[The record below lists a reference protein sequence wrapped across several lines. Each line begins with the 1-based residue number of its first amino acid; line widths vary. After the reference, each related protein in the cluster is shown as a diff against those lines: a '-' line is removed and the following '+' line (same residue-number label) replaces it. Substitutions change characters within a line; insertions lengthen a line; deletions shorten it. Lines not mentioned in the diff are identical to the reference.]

1 MDFPSPHTVR
11 PTRSGRADPLAYNS
25 CPAFSRPHPV
35 KSTLRALVAQAIDA
49 LRAAGTLPSDVDM
62 PEFVIER
69 PKARA
74 QGDFSTN
81 AAMLLAKPA
90 KSNPRAIA
98 QLLLDALPAN
108 DAIAKVEIAG
118 PGFINF
124 HVAEGA
130 WRATLRE
137 AVKQGARFGRNDFGR
152 GHRAG
157 VEYVSANPTGPLHV
171 GHGRAAVIG
180 DCIARVLE
188 ANGWDVAREFYYNDA
203 GAQINN
209 LAISVQARAQGRGPE
224 DAGWP
229 EDGYRG
235 DYIVDVANAYLRGDS
250 VEVDGHTVTGAKDAD
265 DLDAIRQF
273 AVAWLRREQNSDL
286 AAYGVAF
293 DVYFLESS
301 LYTDGKVEETVR
313 ELIAHGHTY
322 EEGGALWLRST
333 DFGDDKDR
341 VMRKSDGTYTYF
353 VPDVAYH
360 LSKWQRGYE
369 RAITELGADHHGSLA
384 RVRAGLQALDCG
396 IPQGWPEYVL
406 HQMVTVM
413 RGGEEVKLS
422 KRAGSYLTLRD
433 LIDEAGRDATRW
445 FLIARKPDS
454 QLTFDIDLA
463 RSQSLDNPVY
473 YVQVSHARMCG
484 LMRQLNERGLSFD
497 MDDGLSQPLDLSDAA
512 THELVAALSR
522 WPEVVET
529 AGRDLEPHQI
539 AAYLLEL
546 AQAFQSYY
554 NDHQFLV
561 DDATTRNAR
570 LALASAT
577 RQVLA
582 NGLGLLGVSAPE
594 VM

>member
-1 MDFPSPHTVR
+1 MK
-11 PTRSGRADPLAYNS
+11 A
-25 CPAFSRPHPV
+25 
-35 KSTLRALVAQAIDA
+35 TLHALVAQAIDA
-49 LRAAGTLPSDVDM
+49 LRAAGTLPADLSTPD
-62 PEFVIER
+62 FVIER
-69 PKARA
+69 PKSRA

-90 KSNPRAIA
+90 RSNPREMA
-98 QLLLDALPAN
+98 QKLLDALPAN
-108 DAIAKVEIAG
+108 TDIAQVEIAG

-124 HVAEGA
+124 HVDEAA
-130 WRATLRE
+130 WRRQIGEVFA
-137 AVKQGARFGRNDFGR
+137 QGANYGRNTGGA

-180 DCIARVLE
+180 DCIARVLD
-188 ANGWDVAREFYYNDA
+188 ANGWDVTREFYYNDA
-203 GAQINN
+203 GVQINN
-209 LAISVQARAQGRGPE
+209 LAISTQLRARGLAPGDE
-224 DAGWP
+224 GWP
-229 EDGYRG
+229 ENAYNG
-235 DYIVDVANAYLRGDS
+235 DYIGDVARAYLDGAT
-250 VEVDGHTVTGAKDAD
+250 VEFENHSVTGKGDID

-273 AVAWLRREQNSDL
+273 AVAYLRREQNADL
-286 AAYGVAF
+286 AAYGVSF

-301 LYTDGKVEETVR
+301 LYEQDKVEETVR
-313 ELIAHGHTY
+313 ELVAHGHTY

-369 RAITELGADHHGSLA
+369 RAITELGSDHHGSLA
-384 RVRAGLQALDCG
+384 RVRAGLQALDVG

-433 LIDEAGRDATRW
+433 LIDEAGRDAVRW
-445 FLIARKPDS
+445 FLVARKPDS

-484 LMRQLNERGLSFD
+484 LMRQLAERGLSYD
-497 MDDGLSQPLDLSDAA
+497 PAHGLAQALDLNDDAA
-512 THELVAALSR
+512 HELIVTLLRYPDVVA
-522 WPEVVET
+522 V

-539 AAYLLEL
+539 AGFLLEL
-546 AQAFQSYY
+546 AQTFQTYY

-561 DDATTRNAR
+561 DDANQRHAR
-570 LALASAT
+570 LVLAMAT

-582 NGLGLLGVSAPE
+582 NGLALLGINAPE